1 MENTSISNRDIRQRK
16 VVNLFLIII
25 SYSMDVQKKEKKRK
39 PFGFDFDEKK

>member
-25 SYSMDVQKKEKKRK
+25 SYSMDVQKKGEK
-39 PFGFDFDEKK
+39 EKAFRF